1 MQIGPGE
8 WEELASSGD
17 STSSGILRIRS
28 WRCQIPFST
37 RGYGLSHRVPKY
49 GWNAFTKLDGQLTSN
64 FPSSKLESCWHSSH
78 QKHPMK
84 NAAGFDMFRA
94 SMGCHSSL
102 RLTNGCSWLG
112 IQLSWGC
119 FSYVQKCPNPGA
131 QSSRPWNVLPMQESA
146 REHEYINMLQHVTT
160 SSREEASSIFLP
172 APSSSRGIF
181 PCCWGIGGENHGR
194 APKDFSESVAKPKA
208 LGFTNQKVCPNVLYI
223 PQNSRSSLNRWLS
236 KSHLVTW
243 LGTCQTSMGQKV
255 PYP

>member
-1 MQIGPGE
+1 MDGMLLPNSMANWLQISHLLSWSPV
-8 WEELASSGD
+8 D
-17 STSSGILRIRS
+17 IHRIRNTPWKMQLALTCS
-28 WRCQIPFST
+28 GQAWAAIQACDWRMAA
-37 RGYGLSHRVPKY
+37 LDL
-49 GWNAFTKLDGQLTSN
+49 AFN
-64 FPSSKLESCWHSSH
+64 WVE
-78 QKHPMK
+78 
-84 NAAGFDMFRA
+84 AAFHMSR
-94 SMGCHSSL
+94 
-102 RLTNGCSWLG
+102 N
-112 IQLSWGC
+112 
-119 FSYVQKCPNPGA
+119 VQNPGA